1 MEYEYKTGGPRRSI
15 QICDWSISILVFN
28 SQVMYCMHKQW
39 IFFIKLLKSSRSHDF
54 LKQIELDDTVDSMTN
69 FQELHS
75 AEHDK

>member
-1 MEYEYKTGGPRRSI
+1 MVSLKTTI
-15 QICDWSISILVFN
+15 FTKLHLVVDFCVFN

-54 LKQIELDDTVDSMTN
+54 LKQIELDDTVDSMKN
-69 FQELHS
+69 VQELHS